1 MAHIKEI
8 NIKNRTYYFFDDIII
23 IKGFDS
29 NLLKLDKKSYKNI
42 DIYCIG
48 YITMKDSD
56 YVEINSVNPLYLII
70 GQIYG
75 CIAKKKKKKME
86 INI

>member
-48 YITMKDSD
+48 YITIKDSD
-56 YVEINSVNPLYLII
+56 YVKINSVKAFYLII
-70 GQIYG
+70 DKVNG
-75 CIAKKKKKKME
+75 CFE
-86 INI
+86 ENNGNI